1 MPSFIKS
8 KTGPILDRPVS
19 TAVLEDLTDLGSQDA
34 GEVIKIT
41 NNWTD
46 DISLVDLK
54 GALETELLTFH
65 KSQRISK
72 RIPLTQNKFLYS
84 GYIETLPGQ
93 LISKRDFATNLV
105 TASYT
110 VSLPERIQ
118 DYYYYQI

>member
-1 MPSFIKS
+1 MDVMPSFIKS

-54 GALETELLTFH
+54 GA
-65 KSQRISK
+65 
-72 RIPLTQNKFLYS
+72 
-84 GYIETLPGQ
+84 
-93 LISKRDFATNLV
+93 
-105 TASYT
+105 
-110 VSLPERIQ
+110 
-118 DYYYYQI
+118 